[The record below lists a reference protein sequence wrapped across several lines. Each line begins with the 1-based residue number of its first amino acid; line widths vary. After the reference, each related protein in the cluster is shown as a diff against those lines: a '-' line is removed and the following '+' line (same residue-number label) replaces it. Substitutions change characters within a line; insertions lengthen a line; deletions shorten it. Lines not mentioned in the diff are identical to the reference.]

1 MKVIV
6 LGAAAGGGFPQWNA
20 NSTMNRR
27 AFAGDTALPRQTQC
41 SLALSPGDDDDWL
54 LLNCSPDIRQQI
66 IDTKELQPYEELRSS
81 PIKSVVLTNADVDAV
96 AGLLSLRERQHLSIW
111 SSDYILGAI
120 EANPIFGVLDRSIVR
135 LERIG
140 THGKFN
146 PVPGLEV
153 ETFAA
158 PGKPPLYLEHVHGI
172 GAVVGATLGVRVT
185 DARGKSIAFVPS
197 CAEITPEVKRAI
209 DGVDLL
215 FFDGTMFT
223 DDEMV
228 ASGEGSKTARR
239 MGHMP
244 MSGRGGSIETLREI
258 KAGARYFIHINNS
271 NLVLDRTS
279 AQRRAVEAA
288 GWKIA
293 QDGMR
298 IEL

>member
-27 AFAGDTALPRQTQC
+27 AFAGDVTLPRQTQC
-41 SLALSPGDDDDWL
+41 SVAISPGDDDDWL

-81 PIKSVVLTNADVDAV
+81 PIKSVVLTNADVDAI

-111 SSDYILGAI
+111 SSDYILGAV
-120 EANPIFGVLDRSIVR
+120 EANPIFGVLDRAIVR

-140 THGKFN
+140 THGAFD
-146 PVPGLEV
+146 PVPGLDC
-153 ETFAA
+153 ETFAV
-158 PGKPPLYLEHVHGI
+158 PGKPPLYLEQAHGL
-172 GAVVGATLGVRVT
+172 GPVSGATLGVRVT
-185 DARGKSIAFVPS
+185 DAKGKTVVFIPS
-197 CAEITPEVKRAI
+197 CAEISREVLAAV
-209 DGVDLL
+209 DGADLL
-215 FFDGTMFT
+215 LFDGTMFT
-223 DDEMV
+223 DDEMI
-228 ASGEGSKTARR
+228 ASGEGTKSSRR
-239 MGHMP
+239 MGHIP
-244 MSGRGGSIETLREI
+244 MSGRGGSLEALSKV

-271 NLVLDRTS
+271 NPVLDHTS
-279 AQRRAVEAA
+279 KERHAVEAA

>member
-27 AFAGDTALPRQTQC
+27 AFAGDIALPRQTQC
-41 SLALSPGDDDDWL
+41 SVAVSPGDDDDWL

-96 AGLLSLRERQHLSIW
+96 AGLLSLRERQRLSIW
-111 SSDYILGAI
+111 SSDFILGAV

-140 THGKFN
+140 PHGTFD
-146 PVPGLEV
+146 PVPGLAC
-153 ETFAA
+153 ETFAV
-158 PGKPPLYLEHVHGI
+158 PGKPPLYLERTHGLGSI
-172 GAVVGATLGVRVT
+172 AGATLGVRVN
-185 DARGKSIAFVPS
+185 DNAGKKLVFIPS
-197 CAEITPEVKRAI
+197 CAEITREVAQSI
-209 DGVDLL
+209 EGADLL
-215 FFDGTMFT
+215 LFDGTMYT
-223 DDEMV
+223 DDEMIT
-228 ASGEGSKTARR
+228 SGEGSKSSRR
-239 MGHMP
+239 MGHVP
-244 MSGRGGSIETLREI
+244 MSGRGGSLEALSKI
-258 KAGARYFIHINNS
+258 KAVARYYIHINNS
-271 NLVLDRTS
+271 NPALDHTS
-279 AQRRAVEAA
+279 AERHAIEAA

-298 IEL
+298 IVL

>member
-27 AFAGDTALPRQTQC
+27 AFAGDVALPRQTQC
-41 SLALSPGDDDDWL
+41 SVAISPGDDDDWL

-66 IDTKELQPYEELRSS
+66 IDTKEIQPYEELRSS

-96 AGLLSLRERQHLSIW
+96 AGLLSLRERQHLSVW

-120 EANPIFGVLDRSIVR
+120 EANPIFGVLDRGIVR

-140 THGKFN
+140 AHGKFD
-146 PVPGLEV
+146 PVPGLEC
-153 ETFAA
+153 ETFVV
-158 PGKPPLYLEHVHGI
+158 PGKPPLYLERTHGL
-172 GAVVGATLGVRVT
+172 GPVSGATLGLRVT
-185 DARGKSIAFVPS
+185 DNNGKTVVFIPS
-197 CAEITPEVKRAI
+197 CAEISPEVTRSIEGA
-209 DGVDLL
+209 DLL

-223 DDEMV
+223 DDEMIS
-228 ASGEGSKTARR
+228 SGEGEKTARR

-244 MSGRGGSIETLREI
+244 ISGRGGSLEALAKV

-271 NLVLDRTS
+271 NPVLDRTS
-279 AQRRAVEAA
+279 SERHAVEAA

-298 IEL
+298 IAL